1 MPISRKKIT
10 SLIGVLV
17 FLSIILI
24 FFWLSLLSPETKEF
38 TTDETKRDGV
48 INKTGIFGERV
59 VDRRDAPSLFEPE
72 RVEIDGISKI
82 ISLEDEDVRL
92 VQLFA
97 GPVAGFSILDE
108 EADLSYKIKLV
119 AQGEGDIYTIQT
131 NPYSAEKDLSLS
143 TLRVQNALILP
154 NETFVVTIQDEFDE
168 TKSESILASYNTN
181 GRLILN
187 SLGEGVAAV
196 SKKSSSNIFI
206 VRKKDLG
213 VIGYITNTDET
224 DGRPLV
230 WENGYQS
237 WIPMWGINK
246 NIHLQTKASQLSEG
260 YFYKLTEE
268 GRFEKIFGPENGL
281 LVLHNEKKK
290 YSIVRNADG
299 FYFVNPGGEKIEK
312 QIDTLPEKCV
322 WGEKVAVCAVPK
334 EISIETLSGK
344 NTLIPDSWYQGDIS
358 FDDEFYTID
367 ISTGVTKEIK
377 IEQENIP
384 PLDIITPIISD
395 DEKVL
400 FFLNKKDWSL
410 WSLKL

>member
-154 NETFVVTIQDEFDE
+154 NETFVVTIQD
-168 TKSESILASYNTN
+168 
-181 GRLILN
+181 
-187 SLGEGVAAV
+187 
-196 SKKSSSNIFI
+196 
-206 VRKKDLG
+206 
-213 VIGYITNTDET
+213 
-224 DGRPLV
+224 
-230 WENGYQS
+230 
-237 WIPMWGINK
+237 
-246 NIHLQTKASQLSEG
+246 
-260 YFYKLTEE
+260 
-268 GRFEKIFGPENGL
+268 
-281 LVLHNEKKK
+281 
-290 YSIVRNADG
+290 
-299 FYFVNPGGEKIEK
+299 
-312 QIDTLPEKCV
+312 
-322 WGEKVAVCAVPK
+322 
-334 EISIETLSGK
+334 
-344 NTLIPDSWYQGDIS
+344 
-358 FDDEFYTID
+358 
-367 ISTGVTKEIK
+367 
-377 IEQENIP
+377 
-384 PLDIITPIISD
+384 
-395 DEKVL
+395 
-400 FFLNKKDWSL
+400 
-410 WSLKL
+410 